1 MIVRIQVID
10 FFIILVVAMQKFMHC
25 EKFIRSIDM
34 IVRQKARRK
43 AITKARRR
51 CHSEHMLNCAK
62 NTSHK
67 LYKKVTLYIVRV
79 SYNGNIHDSAPCHDC
94 HKTLTDMGIK
104 RIVYS
109 NDEGDLTSCKMTE
122 YIPKSLTLGRRY
134 INSDF
139 TLGLKREKQQK
150 ERKQKQ
156 YKRYG

>member
-1 MIVRIQVID
+1 M
-10 FFIILVVAMQKFMHC
+10 
-25 EKFIRSIDM
+25 
-34 IVRQKARRK
+34 
-43 AITKARRR
+43 
-51 CHSEHMLNCAK
+51 
-62 NTSHK
+62 
-67 LYKKVTLYIVRV
+67 YIVRV

-94 HKTLTDMGIK
+94 HKILTDMGIK

-139 TLGLKREKQQK
+139 TLGLKREKQKK
-150 ERKQKQ
+150 EKKPKQ